1 MIIFYYDNNS
11 QNLIDWAYKLKLMP
25 NQLKILRILSLI
37 KNSNH
42 KGLGI
47 YYLLSSFI
55 FGIYGTLLSIF
66 IRIELYTSS
75 NRIIS
80 PENQNF
86 YNIII
91 TLHGLLMIFYLVMP
105 ALFGGFGN

>member
-1 MIIFYYDNNS
+1 MII
-11 QNLIDWAYKLKLMP
+11 ILKILSIFDR
-25 NQLKILRILSLI
+25 LKILRILSLI
-37 KNSNH
+37 KNSNY

-55 FGIYGTLLSIF
+55 FGIIGTLLSIF

-80 PENQNF
+80 PENLNF
-86 YNIII
+86 YIII
-91 TLHGLLMIFYLVMP
+91 TKSPPHIKI
-105 ALFGGFGN
+105 